1 MGVAMLF
8 HLFSVLHEVWD
19 DILRTARREYGAVM
33 RKRTGKRREMPI
45 STAAFKC
52 ALFVFGVIAPSLIVQ
67 EVRAQGLDP
76 TVLLKPGT
84 DTWPTYNGDYSGARY
99 SALDQINSENVAS
112 LSIAWAYRTPGHVL
126 KATPLEVNGILYFT
140 SPDHVWAVDARYG
153 REIWHY
159 HRASEGDHI
168 GNRGVGMYKD

>member
-8 HLFSVLHEVWD
+8 QLFSVLHVVWD
-19 DILRTARREYGAVM
+19 GSLRTAQREYGAVM
-33 RKRTGKRREMPI
+33 HKRNGKRLGMAI
-45 STAAFKC
+45 STAAFQC

-99 SALDQINSENVAS
+99 SALNQINSENVGS
-112 LSIAWAYRTPGHVL
+112 LSIAWAYRTPGHAW
-126 KATPLEVNGILYFT
+126 KATPLEVNVILYVA
-140 SPDHVWAVDARYG
+140 SPVHVWVVAAL
-153 REIWHY
+153 
-159 HRASEGDHI
+159 
-168 GNRGVGMYKD
+168 